1 MSLYNLRDQYIDD
14 VLEAQQR
21 ELEELRKDPDE
32 REEEE
37 IKNQYREPERYTIK
51 ETLLIMGGAVG
62 SGLLIASIFIGTMFL
77 FLLFATQVWMK

>member
-1 MSLYNLRDQYIDD
+1 MSLYSHRDQYIDD

-21 ELEELRKDPDE
+21 ELEELRKDPEE

-37 IKNQYREPERYTIK
+37 IRGQHREPERYTTK

-62 SGLLIASIFIGTMFL
+62 SGLLIASIFIIAMLL
-77 FLLFATQVWMK
+77 FLLFCTLIWLK

>member
-1 MSLYNLRDQYIDD
+1 MSLYSHRDQYIDD

-21 ELEELRKDPDE
+21 ELEELRKDPEE

-37 IKNQYREPERYTIK
+37 RRNQYREPERYTTK

-62 SGLLIASIFIGTMFL
+62 SGLLIACIFIGAMLL
-77 FLLFATQVWMK
+77 FLLFATQVWLK